1 MAVCGVDTL
10 WRDTNNQKYMSI
22 HLEQE
27 VADYSERR
35 MRLATA
41 ITEYADWLDQQHGID
56 AERTLRLADTA
67 STLRQDKL
75 VVAFVAEFSRGKTE
89 LINALFF
96 ADHGQRLLPSDAG
109 RTTMCP
115 TELFSNTDESPCLCL
130 LPIETRRRSETLAH
144 LKRMP
149 IEWCRISLDPSD
161 PRQLQ
166 ECLKKLTETKPMAA
180 VDAIE
185 MGLWSGDDPSES
197 HQLRADGTVEVP
209 AWRYATVNYPHP
221 LLKAGLTILDTPGL
235 NALGAE
241 PELTLSVIPNA
252 HAVLYLLATDTGVTR
267 SDLEIW
273 QKHVHRHANYHV
285 AVLNKIDMLWDELK
299 SESEVQ
305 ATIERQAE
313 ETARVL
319 KLPRSR
325 IFAVSAQKA
334 LVAKVRGDT
343 ELRIRSGIESLEYL
357 LAHQVIPAR
366 RDMLYHAVNREVNVL
381 LDESRIDMVA
391 RIKRCSDDLIQLT
404 QLSGKNREIFEQ
416 TRSAL
421 QSEKDSYDVT
431 ANQFRLTRKMLKAQG
446 EHLLTNLSDDTL
458 GVICKSSRAA
468 MEASMTTRGLT
479 SSIRQLGEQ
488 MSTRFQQA
496 TRQADNMVDA
506 LDQAYLRFQTKH
518 QLPKMQ
524 VPRLDLGAYRNRLE
538 ALTRETEAF
547 CKDPSNLILEKRFM
561 IRRFYASLA
570 EEARKAF
577 SLAKLEAER
586 WLRIAL
592 DPIMVRIR
600 VHKQYLDTR
609 LANLQ
614 LILSNMGSLKSRM
627 AQVKH
632 QIEGLR
638 KEKAELV
645 RIAAQFSA

>member
-1 MAVCGVDTL
+1 
-10 WRDTNNQKYMSI
+10 MSV

-27 VADYSERR
+27 VAEFSERR

-41 ITEYADWLDQQHGID
+41 ITDYADWLDRQHGID
-56 AERTLRLADTA
+56 VERTLKLADTA
-67 STLRQDKL
+67 SSLRQDKL

-115 TELFSNTDESPCLCL
+115 TELFSNPDEAPNLRL
-130 LPIETRRRSETLAH
+130 LPIETRRREASLARFKH
-144 LKRMP
+144 MP
-149 IEWCRISLDPSD
+149 IEWCKILLDPTD

-166 ECLKKLTETKPMAA
+166 ESLKKLTETKLIPA

-185 MGLWSGDDPSES
+185 LGLWDSEDAS
-197 HQLRADGTVEVP
+197 ERHQLRPDGTVEVP
-209 AWRYATVNYPHP
+209 AWRYGMVNYPHP
-221 LLKAGLTILDTPGL
+221 LLQAGLTVLDTPGL

-299 SESEVQ
+299 SDAEIQ

-325 IFAVSAQKA
+325 VFTVSAQKA
-334 LVAKVRGDT
+334 LVATIRGDAA
-343 ELRIRSGIESLEYL
+343 LRVRSGIESLEYL

-366 RDMLYHAVNREVNVL
+366 RDMLYHAVSREVISM
-381 LDESRIDMVA
+381 LDDSRLDLA
-391 RIKRCSDDLIQLT
+391 TRLKRSSDELIQLS
-404 QLSGKNREIFEQ
+404 QLSGKNREMLEQ
-416 TRSAL
+416 TRVTL
-421 QSEKDSYDVT
+421 QQEKDSYDAT
-431 ANQFRLTRKMLKAQG
+431 ANQFRSTRKMVQGQG
-446 EHLLTNLSDDTL
+446 EHLLSHLSEDALDEIL
-458 GVICKSSRAA
+458 QAGRKA
-468 MEASMTTRGLT
+468 MEASLTTRGLT
-479 SSIRQLGEQ
+479 SGIRQLSEQ
-488 MSTRFQQA
+488 MGARLQQA
-496 TRQADNMVDA
+496 TGLADNMLHA
-506 LDQAYLRFQTKH
+506 LDQAYLRFH
-518 QLPKMQ
+518 RLHHLPKMQ
-524 VPRLDLGAYRNRLE
+524 VPRLDLGAYRNRLQ

-547 CKDPSNLILEKRFM
+547 CTDPSNLMLEKRFM

-570 EEARKAF
+570 EEARQAF
-577 SLAKLEAER
+577 KLARIEAER

-592 DPIMVRIR
+592 DPVMTRIR
-600 VHKQYLDTR
+600 EHKQYLDTR
-609 LANLQ
+609 LAGLQ
-614 LILSNMGSLKSRM
+614 RILENMGTLHQRM
-627 AQVKH
+627 T
-632 QIEGLR
+632 QIKQEIGKLR
-638 KEKAELV
+638 DDKTELA
-645 RIAAQFSA
+645 RIAAQLAA

>member
-1 MAVCGVDTL
+1 
-10 WRDTNNQKYMSI
+10 MSI

-27 VADYSERR
+27 VADYSARR

-41 ITEYADWLDQQHGID
+41 ITDYADWLDRQHGID

-67 STLRQDKL
+67 SGLRQDKL

-115 TELFSNTDESPCLCL
+115 TELYASADEPPSLRL
-130 LPIETRRRSETLAH
+130 LPIETRRRDESLAR
-144 LKRMP
+144 LKHMT
-149 IEWCRISLDPSD
+149 IEWCRVLLDPTD

-166 ECLKKLTETKPMAA
+166 ESLKKLTETKSMAA

-185 MGLWSGDDPSES
+185 LGLWDSEDPSER
-197 HQLRADGTVEVP
+197 HQLRDDGTVEVP
-209 AWRYATVNYPHP
+209 AWRYGMVNYPHP
-221 LLKAGLTILDTPGL
+221 LLQAGLTILDTPGL

-252 HAVLYLLATDTGVTR
+252 HAVMYLLATDTGVTR

-299 SESEVQ
+299 SDAEVQ

-325 IFAVSAQKA
+325 VFTVSAQKA
-334 LVAKVRGDT
+334 LVATIRGDAA
-343 ELRIRSGIESLEYL
+343 LRVRSGIESLEYL

-366 RDMLYHAVNREVNVL
+366 RDMLYHAVSREVVSL
-381 LDESRIDMVA
+381 LDESRVDLSA
-391 RIKRCSDDLIQLT
+391 RLKRSSDELIQLS
-404 QLSGKNREIFEQ
+404 QLSGKNRELIEQ
-416 TRSAL
+416 ARASL
-421 QSEKDSYDVT
+421 QQEKDSYDAT
-431 ANQFRLTRKMLKAQG
+431 AAQFRVTRKMVQKQG
-446 EHLLTNLSDDTL
+446 EHLLSQLSDDTL
-458 GVICKSSRAA
+458 SVICQAGRAVMESSL
-468 MEASMTTRGLT
+468 TTRGLT
-479 SSIRQLGEQ
+479 SGIRQLSEQ
-488 MSTRFQQA
+488 MVERLQHA
-496 TRQADNMVDA
+496 TRLADNVLDA
-506 LDQAYLRFQTKH
+506 LDQAYTRFHRQH
-518 QLPKMQ
+518 NLPKMQ

-547 CKDPSNLILEKRFM
+547 CKDPVNLMLEKRFM
-561 IRRFYASLA
+561 IRRFYAGLA
-570 EEARKAF
+570 EESRKAF
-577 SLAKLEAER
+577 NLARVEAER

-592 DPIMVRIR
+592 DPIMTRIR
-600 VHKQYLDTR
+600 EHKQYLDTR
-609 LANLQ
+609 LASLQ
-614 LILSNMGSLKSRM
+614 RILENMGTLHSRM
-627 AQVKH
+627 AQVK
-632 QIEGLR
+632 QEIGALR
-638 KEKAELV
+638 QDKLELG
-645 RIAAQFSA
+645 RIAAQLVA

>member
-1 MAVCGVDTL
+1 
-10 WRDTNNQKYMSI
+10 MSI

-35 MRLATA
+35 MKLATA
-41 ITEYADWLDQQHGID
+41 ITDYADWLDRQHGID
-56 AERTLRLADTA
+56 ADRTLRLADTA

-115 TELFSNTDESPCLCL
+115 TELYSNPDESPCLCL
-130 LPIETRRRSETLAH
+130 LPIETRRRSESLAH

-149 IEWCRISLDPSD
+149 IEWCRVSLDPED

-166 ECLKKLTETKPMAA
+166 ESLKKLTETKPMAA

-185 MGLWSGDDPSES
+185 MGLWSGEDPSER

-221 LLKAGLTILDTPGL
+221 LLQAGLTILDTPGL

-252 HAVLYLLATDTGVTR
+252 HAVMYLLATDTGVTR

-285 AVLNKIDMLWDELK
+285 AVLNKVDMLWDELK
-299 SESEVQ
+299 SDSEVQ

-325 IFAVSAQKA
+325 VFAVSAQKA
-334 LVAKVRGDT
+334 LVAKVRGDA
-343 ELRIRSGIESLEYL
+343 ELRVRSGIESLEYL

-381 LDESRIDMVA
+381 LDESRVDMVA
-391 RIKRCSDDLIQLT
+391 RIKRSSEELIQLT
-404 QLSGKNREIFEQ
+404 QLSGKNRDLIEQ
-416 TRSAL
+416 TRAAL
-421 QSEKDSYDVT
+421 QKEKDSYDAT
-431 ANQFRLTRKMLKAQG
+431 AAQFRTTRKMLKAQG
-446 EHLLTNLSDDTL
+446 EHLLTHLSDDTL
-458 GVICKSSRAA
+458 GVICKSGRAA
-468 MEASMTTRGLT
+468 MEASLTTRGLT
-479 SSIRQLGEQ
+479 SGIRQLSEQ
-488 MSTRFQQA
+488 MSGRLQQA
-496 TRQADNMVDA
+496 TRQADNMLDA
-506 LDQAYLRFQTKH
+506 LDQAYSRFHSQH
-518 QLPKMQ
+518 HLPKMQ

-538 ALTRETEAF
+538 GLMRETEAF
-547 CKDPSNLILEKRFM
+547 CKDPANLMLEKRFM
-561 IRRFYASLA
+561 IRRFYAGLA

-577 SLAKLEAER
+577 NLARLEAER

-592 DPIMVRIR
+592 DPVMTRIR
-600 VHKQYLDTR
+600 EHKQYLDTR
-609 LANLQ
+609 LDNLKR
-614 LILSNMGSLKSRM
+614 ILENMGTLKSRM
-627 AQVKH
+627 ARVKAD
-632 QIEGLR
+632 IEVLR
-638 KEKAELV
+638 DEKAELT
-645 RIAAQFSA
+645 RIAAQFAA